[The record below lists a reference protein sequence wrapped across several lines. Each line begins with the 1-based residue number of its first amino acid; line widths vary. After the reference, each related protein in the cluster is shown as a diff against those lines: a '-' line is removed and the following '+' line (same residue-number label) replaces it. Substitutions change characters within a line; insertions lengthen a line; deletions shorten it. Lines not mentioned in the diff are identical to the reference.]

1 MRLQGHRMT
10 ETETDKYAKSEY
22 VLGRSWTHRLALI
35 FVRPLANT
43 PITPNHLTF
52 VRLISGLAAC
62 YCFATGERELVIMGG
77 WIWVLSA
84 FLDRADGELARV
96 SGKTSSWGHKFDM
109 FSDSAVTSLF
119 FVAGGIGL
127 RHSELGDCAIALGI
141 AGGLGVLAAEY
152 FAEQIDKRND
162 DPADRAYPG
171 FAGFDFDDVLYLFAA
186 VAWLDWFM
194 PFVVGASIGAPAFAL
209 LTLYKWRKLRPR
221 ESI

>member
-1 MRLQGHRMT
+1 MT
-10 ETETDKYAKSEY
+10 HSDQPEATKPAYA
-22 VLGRSWTHRLALI
+22 LGRSWTHRLALI

-43 PITPNHLTF
+43 PITPNHLTTL
-52 VRLISGLAAC
+52 RLITGLAAC
-62 YCFATGERELVIMGG
+62 YCFATGDRSLVIWGG
-77 WIWVLSA
+77 WIWVVSA

-96 SGKTSSWGHKFDM
+96 SGKTSPWGHKFDM
-109 FSDSAVTSLF
+109 FCDSAITSLF
-119 FVAGGIGL
+119 FVAGGVGL
-127 RHSELGDCAIALGI
+127 RDTDLGGWAIVMGL

-186 VAWLDWFM
+186 VAWLDLFM

-209 LTLYKWRKLRPR
+209 LTWYKWQRLPPQ
-221 ESI
+221 ETAPD

>member
-1 MRLQGHRMT
+1 MT
-10 ETETDKYAKSEY
+10 NSDEPEITKPAY

-43 PITPNHLTF
+43 PITPNHLTSL
-52 VRLISGLAAC
+52 RLITGLMAC
-62 YCFATGERELVIMGG
+62 YCFATGERDLVIWGG
-77 WIWVLSA
+77 WIWVVSA

-96 SGKTSSWGHKFDM
+96 SGKTSPWGHKFDM
-109 FSDSAVTSLF
+109 FCDSAITSLF
-119 FVAGGIGL
+119 FVAGGVGL
-127 RHSELGDCAIALGI
+127 RNTDLGEWAIVMGV

-162 DPADRAYPG
+162 DPDDRAYPG

-194 PFVVGASIGAPAFAL
+194 PFVVGASVGAPAFAL
-209 LTLYKWRKLRPR
+209 LTWYRWQRLPPQETVRD
-221 ESI
+221 

>member
-1 MRLQGHRMT
+1 MS
-10 ETETDKYAKSEY
+10 ETDTDKDAKPKY

-62 YCFATGERELVIMGG
+62 YCFATGERELVIIGG

-109 FSDSAVTSLF
+109 FCDSAVTSLF

-127 RHSELGDCAIALGI
+127 RHSELGDWAIALGI

-209 LTLYKWRKLRPR
+209 LTLYKWRKLPPL
-221 ESI
+221 ESN

>member
-1 MRLQGHRMT
+1 MT
-10 ETETDKYAKSEY
+10 KTETDKDAKPKY

-62 YCFATGERELVIMGG
+62 YCELVIMGG

-109 FSDSAVTSLF
+109 FCDSAVTSLF

-127 RHSELGDCAIALGI
+127 RHSELGDWAIALGI

-209 LTLYKWRKLRPR
+209 LTLYKWRKLPPL
-221 ESI
+221 ESN

>member
-1 MRLQGHRMT
+1 MT
-10 ETETDKYAKSEY
+10 KTETDKDAKPKY

-52 VRLISGLAAC
+52 VRLISGLASC
-62 YCFATGERELVIMGG
+62 YCFATGEREFVIMGG

-96 SGKTSSWGHKFDM
+96 SGKTSTWGHKFDM
-109 FSDSAVTSLF
+109 FCDSAVTSLF

-127 RHSELGDCAIALGI
+127 RHSELGDWAIALGI

-209 LTLYKWRKLRPR
+209 LTLYKWRKLPPL
-221 ESI
+221 ESN

>member
-1 MRLQGHRMT
+1 MT
-10 ETETDKYAKSEY
+10 NSDEPEATKPKY

-43 PITPNHLTF
+43 PITPNHLTTL
-52 VRLISGLAAC
+52 RLITGLLAC
-62 YCFATGERELVIMGG
+62 YFFAVGDRELVIWGG
-77 WIWVLSA
+77 WIWVMSA

-109 FSDSAVTSLF
+109 FCDSAVTSLF

-127 RHSELGDCAIALGI
+127 RDMELLGAELGDWAIVMGV

-162 DPADRAYPG
+162 DPADSAYPG

-186 VAWLDWFM
+186 VAWLDVFM

-209 LTLYKWRKLRPR
+209 LTWYRWQRLPPQETIRD
-221 ESI
+221 

>member
-1 MRLQGHRMT
+1 MT
-10 ETETDKYAKSEY
+10 ETDTQKDAKPEY

-52 VRLISGLAAC
+52 VRLISGLVAC

-96 SGKTSSWGHKFDM
+96 SGKTSPWGHKFDM
-109 FSDSAVTSLF
+109 FCDSAVTSLF

-127 RHSELGDCAIALGI
+127 RHTELGDWAIVMGI

-152 FAEQIDKRND
+152 FAEQIDKRTD

-209 LTLYKWRKLRPR
+209 LTLYKWRKLPPLK
-221 ESI
+221 ST